1 MTSFLQIDPK
11 PENAHMAPYLRA
23 VLSFKKENDEP
34 ASHSYQHTSQIDPVE
49 HDPKKLTEIKIVKWD
64 QTVMS
69 HAISW

>member
-1 MTSFLQIDPK
+1 MTPLLQIDSK

-23 VLSFKKENDEP
+23 VLSFKKENGEP
-34 ASHSYQHTSQIDPVE
+34 ASNSYQYKNQIDPVE
-49 HDPKKLTEIKIVKWD
+49 HDPKKLTEIRIVKWD